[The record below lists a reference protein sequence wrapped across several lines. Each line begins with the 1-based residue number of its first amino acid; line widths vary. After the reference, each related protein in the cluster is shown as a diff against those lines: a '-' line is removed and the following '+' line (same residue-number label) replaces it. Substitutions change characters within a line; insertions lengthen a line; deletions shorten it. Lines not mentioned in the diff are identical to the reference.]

1 MGFDYRLSAK
11 CGLTLLFLWTV
22 LCSKRFLL
30 QTFVIL
36 LSQEDEIDSFLFITT
51 IMIFIALNDLF
62 LMGSFFFPK
71 HRMLPC
77 CLLW

>member
-1 MGFDYRLSAK
+1 M
-11 CGLTLLFLWTV
+11 

-51 IMIFIALNDLF
+51 IIMIFIASNDLF
-62 LMGSFFFPK
+62 LMGSFFFPSIE
-71 HRMLPC
+71 C
-77 CLLW
+77 CLAAYYGKFVLM